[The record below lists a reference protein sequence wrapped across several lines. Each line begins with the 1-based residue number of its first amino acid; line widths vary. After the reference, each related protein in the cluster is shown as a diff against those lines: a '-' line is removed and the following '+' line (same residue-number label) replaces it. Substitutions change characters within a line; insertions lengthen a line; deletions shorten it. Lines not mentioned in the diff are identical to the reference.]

1 MMTLSRSSQGDS
13 VKKDSRKRY
22 IDTSDDNRSDRDRR
36 DKKKYPDLS
45 SSKRDRRENRD
56 DRREQGSSSRLSRDH
71 DSSDTMNRKSQDRD
85 SASSDKGNLCKS
97 LVDYAESDKEAKHD
111 ERYSKKKKKKKKKHS
126 GKQAENDSDNSSEG
140 PKPEKRRR
148 LSTSSKK
155 KKKSSKWSSDE
166 EDVLPKKEQMHGA
179 SISQESSFKKG
190 ANRESSHLLKNRWDD
205 KEKAESSYDWRKERN
220 DSVGEKDRVRSKWD
234 FDTSDDDDDDDDE
247 DDDTV
252 SSKVSESQSSKGG
265 LRSVVGDLSKEK
277 SSRWSST
284 KESADES
291 DGNDKN
297 KHRKGQTERSSS
309 KDRES
314 LFVSSEFSKEGSAE
328 KLKRKGKLL
337 EAQEGSH
344 KVFKISKEFS
354 GKFSRRE
361 DLSSCRVET
370 GSTVIE
376 SLKGQSSDSVDTR
389 TGEQTELRDSL
400 EERESQN
407 DSPELEMRAKERISL
422 KGKQSPLGK
431 IETPKDLEKVPHGKS
446 SCHLPESGEVVGD
459 QSRESKIGEKLSRKN
474 EMEERVKGRE
484 GDGDLSKV
492 SNSAKNDTAVSSKQK
507 PQPESS
513 REIHGDKDKDDIHI
527 TDEDREKLQTK
538 RRITS
543 ERCLEGR
550 KQSLGELKET
560 SKETNQGKEAL
571 AESDKYGDLPS
582 ERNREQYTKGSGH
595 EMEPLKKCR
604 SPEKDGNIEEGSDS
618 KGSSCSSEEKNVS
631 EKHGRQREGLKLS
644 RWDRDA
650 SEDSNKESGGLK
662 DQYKKKSD
670 SGDPCLEKEDLK
682 NQQERGGSKERFKG
696 KADSQHRE
704 RSDSESGHSE
714 RSDSRGQR
722 HGRSSSKVHVEGSD
736 SESSHHDKSE
746 SEDQHSARSDSD
758 HKSRDKSGSKRQQ
771 RDRDDSRSRR
781 WEREESSE
789 PHREKDESRD
799 RHQEKEDYSTRDWRR
814 DRDSSRERRRN
825 PDDSRE
831 RHYTRDDSRER
842 HRDRDSYDTK
852 RSRDDSRE
860 RQKDRDDYGGRY
872 RYRDQPRDN
881 WRFRD
886 NRRYQNDGW
895 DSRRGRFNF
904 RGGFKYRDSSRER
917 QRYRDDS
924 RDYRR
929 DRDNRKDSDRDSDK
943 HRRQDSY
950 DQRHSSWRDRNRST
964 SPDRYRSKDNSGREN
979 KNRKSDTSSSKRLN
993 GSPDRHHSADSS
1005 PDHHRSNDEK
1015 TSSSA
1020 QKNQQQEKRT
1030 TDLSD
1035 KTTSETSVPKSSGS
1049 GETTTASSKP
1059 INPSKDPTGAGILTT
1074 RTGGAYIPP
1083 ARLKMMQTQI
1093 TDKSSV
1099 AYQRLSWEAL
1109 RKSINGHINKVN
1121 VTNIIGIVRDLFQEN
1136 IVRGR
1141 GLLARSLLQAQ
1152 IASPTFT
1159 HVYAALVAIIN
1170 TKFPQNGELIL
1181 RRLIIQFRRA
1191 FKRNDKTVCISSC
1204 RYIAHLVNQQ
1214 VAHEVIALE
1223 ILTLLLEN
1231 PTNNSVEVAVGF
1243 LKECGQ
1249 KLTEV
1254 SPRGVNAIFE
1264 RLKNI
1269 LHEGKLEMRT
1279 QYIIE
1284 VMFAVRKDGF
1294 KDHPAVIDELDL
1306 VLEADQFTHLLTLD
1320 DAVGGD
1326 DILNVF
1332 KQDDNFL
1339 ENEEKYNLLK
1349 EEILNSS
1356 SDESS
1361 DESGDGSQSDSG
1373 SEAGGGGADDAEHTE
1388 QIIDKTET
1396 NLVALRCTIYLTIQS
1411 SVDFEECAHKLL
1423 KMDLKPG
1430 QEIELCNM
1438 ILDCCAQERTYQKFF
1453 GLLAQRFCMVDKKYV
1468 DPFQQIF
1475 KQQYETIHRLD
1486 PDKFRNVAKFFAHL
1500 LHTDAISWQVMSCI
1514 KLSKEDTSSAS
1525 RIFLKILFQEL
1536 SEYMGLP
1543 KLNYRFKDPTLQPY
1557 FEGIMPRDV
1566 LKNTRFAI
1574 NFFTTIGLGGLTDD
1588 LREHLKNMAKVAL
1601 QQKQQEP
1608 SMNSPASGTEDSSS
1622 DSSSDSSDSSSDS
1635 SGNSSDSSS
1644 GSSDSTPADKAETTV
1659 KKKKVLTKK
1668 RPVAK
1673 DSAGANS
1680 KTSSSSHNNNNKLVT
1695 VSNNISS
1702 KSSSSSSDSDDSL
1715 SSSSSNGSSSNAG
1728 GEDEHT
1734 VDSSESSTDSGSSS
1748 DSSSSSSSSASS
1760 SSSDTMRSTALDE
1773 KRRRDNS
1780 EVTTSSVNHKHRS
1793 REDHSSGRDAINGLN
1808 QQGYTTAGGSHRKES
1823 RLGPRETD
1831 ERVTHLADTRDRNH
1845 ERDHRPMEWS
1855 RNDSAGAPLPPPRN
1869 SRSGGGGGGS
1879 DDDDDEID
1887 RSRRVRGGEK
1897 RGSRSGGGYVD
1908 RVGSYA
1914 SSSSNTADQWDKNRR
1929 DWDRSQ
1935 NRGYELDRFGDRGDR
1950 TDRYY
1955 DKDRNGDRSDRYYDK
1970 ERNERE
1976 SYRRNSDRGDG
1987 NGGRRDP
1994 RQKRYRNDY
2003 VNNNNNRRDSYIQK
2017 DRVGHGDRER
2027 TEKYRNRD

>member
-56 DRREQGSSSRLSRDH
+56 DRREAGSSSRSSRDH
-71 DSSDTMNRKSQDRD
+71 DSSDTLNRKSQDRD

-190 ANRESSHLLKNRWDD
+190 ANKESSQLLKNRWDD

-220 DSVGEKDRVRSKWD
+220 ESVGEKDRVRSKWD
-234 FDTSDDDDDDDDE
+234 FDTSDDDDDDDE
-247 DDDTV
+247 DDDAG
-252 SSKVSESQSSKGG
+252 SSKVSESQSSKG
-265 LRSVVGDLSKEK
+265 LRSVVGELSKEK
-277 SSRWSST
+277 TSRWSST

-291 DGNDKN
+291 DDTDGNDKD
-297 KHRKGQTERSSS
+297 KHGKEQTDRSSS

-314 LFVSSEFSKEGSAE
+314 LFVSSEFSKEGSVE

-337 EAQEGSH
+337 ETQEGWP
-344 KVFKISKEFS
+344 KVLKISKEFS

-361 DLSSCRVET
+361 DLSSSRAET
-370 GSTVIE
+370 GSTVSE

-400 EERESQN
+400 EGRDSQN
-407 DSPELEMRAKERISL
+407 DSPELETRAKERISL

-431 IETPKDLEKVPHGKS
+431 IETPKDLEKGPHGKS
-446 SCHLPESGEVVGD
+446 SCHLPESGEVAGD
-459 QSRESKIGEKLSRKN
+459 QSRESKIGEKLNRKN
-474 EMEERVKGRE
+474 EMEERVKDRE

-492 SNSAKNDTAVSSKQK
+492 SNSAKNDAAVSSKQK
-507 PQPESS
+507 PQPESYGLERLKSS
-513 REIHGDKDKDDIHI
+513 REAHGDKDKDDIHI
-527 TDEDREKLQTK
+527 TDEDREKLQMK
-538 RRITS
+538 RKITS
-543 ERCLEGR
+543 ERCLEGK

-560 SKETNQGKEAL
+560 SKETV

-582 ERNREQYTKGSGH
+582 ERSREQYTKGSGH
-595 EMEPLKKCR
+595 DMEPLKKCR

-670 SGDPCLEKEDLK
+670 SGDLSLEKEDLK

-696 KADSQHRE
+696 RADSQNQQRE

-714 RSDSRGQR
+714 RSDSRDQR
-722 HGRSSSKVHVEGSD
+722 HGRSSSKVHHVEGSD

-758 HKSRDKSGSKRQQ
+758 HQSHDKSSSKK

-781 WEREESSE
+781 REREESSE
-789 PHREKDESRD
+789 PRKERDESKD
-799 RHQEKEDYSTRDWRR
+799 RHQEKEDHSTKDWRR

-831 RHYTRDDSRER
+831 RHYARDDSRER

-886 NRRYQNDGW
+886 NRRYQND
-895 DSRRGRFNF
+895 SRRGRFNF

-943 HRRQDSY
+943 H
-950 DQRHSSWRDRNRST
+950 QRHSSWRDRNRSS
-964 SPDRYRSKDNSGREN
+964 SPDRYRSKENSGREN
-979 KNRKSDTSSSKRLN
+979 KTRKSDTSSGGKRLN

-1020 QKNQQQEKRT
+1020 QKNQQREKRT

-1035 KTTSETSVPKSSGS
+1035 KTTSDPSVPKSSGS

-1059 INPSKDPTGAGILTT
+1059 VNPSKDPTGAGILTT

-1170 TKFPQNGELIL
+1170 TK
-1181 RRLIIQFRRA
+1181 
-1191 FKRNDKTVCISSC
+1191 
-1204 RYIAHLVNQQ
+1204 
-1214 VAHEVIALE
+1214 AHEVIALE

-1373 SEAGGGGADDAEHTE
+1373 SEGGGGGDDAEQTE

-1644 GSSDSTPADKAETTV
+1644 DSSDSTPADKAETTV

-1668 RPVAK
+1668 RPVAAK
-1673 DSAGANS
+1673 DGAGANS
-1680 KTSSSSHNNNNKLVT
+1680 KSSSSHNNNKLVA

-1702 KSSSSSSDSDDSL
+1702 KKKKKNQSSSSSSSGSSSSGSSSSSSSSSGSSSSDSSSSSSSDSDDSL

-1728 GEDEHT
+1728 GKDEHT

-1748 DSSSSSSSSASS
+1748 DSSSSSSSSGSS

-1780 EVTTSSVNHKHRS
+1780 EATSSVNHKHRS

-2003 VNNNNNRRDSYIQK
+2003 VNNSNNRRDSYIQK